1 VELTTGIP
9 TEAITTDI
17 TIAASTIG
25 TGGGLSPSTGAPGI
39 IAIGKQYY
47 PVFAIG
53 YRLAGIFCSYV
64 QASVGRRCDT
74 GIGLRRTLRERKLE
88 GNHYEIRNA
97 EEKLAS
103 GICASQYI
111 ELAAATINGAAD

>member
-1 VELTTGIP
+1 MDGITVIT
-9 TEAITTDI
+9 TEAITIDI
-17 TIAASTIG
+17 TIAATTMG
-25 TGGGLSPSTGAPGI
+25 TEDGLSPLTGALGI

-53 YRLAGIFCSYV
+53 VSTSGHFCSYV